1 MLDTYGLANMI
12 YDVIAKRKERF
23 EASAPFITSTSTFP
37 TSSTLSKDTNT
48 TWNIIS
54 ITISILVGSFALYLS
69 WSCNTALGYHVILKI
84 LFGFFAFLFGLVYI
98 VLYIILRIDTCAK
111 IMHKF

>member
-12 YDVIAKRKERF
+12 YDVIAKRKEKF
-23 EASAPFITSTSTFP
+23 EMSAPFTP
-37 TSSTLSKDTNT
+37 TETLPSALSKDTNV

-54 ITISILVGSFALYLS
+54 VIISLLVGLFALYLS
-69 WSCNTALGYHVILKI
+69 WSCNTALGYHIVLKI
-84 LFGFFAFLFGLVYI
+84 IFGFFAFLFGLVYI

-111 IMHKF
+111 IMRKF